1 MYHRF
6 VGLWDKS
13 LVYREVRSTT
23 VRKKRGF
30 SIAFWAE
37 MCTTIESD
45 LQVSM
50 ERVRIVFSQRWLQQM
65 YFQFAISSVADAAT
79 IIVVNLY
86 IRSFAK
92 IDDVKMV
99 NSIFVPT
106 THTHALWIGNIFKCI
121 LLVHSLHLQEYSV
134 QITFRQTWN
143 DDRLSY
149 ENRLTHGDMRG
160 MYLQNTIWNQMQQQ
174 QQQKRIPIPS
184 AIHNVFLV
192 SVDPLSFD
200 HRHHHHHRE
209 WSTSEREV
217 VNQDMMVFLGAVCV
231 RAHYGK
237 LIQVDLLLLIRY
249 LVPLFSLQFI
259 FLNQWFFG
267 GVPLV
272 AKCTNTFLERRY
284 FWSTPTLLGWIND
297 PFLLDSTN
305 RGGGLL
311 PSHHPGRWRCCDVCS
326 WGAEE

>member
-1 MYHRF
+1 
-6 VGLWDKS
+6 
-13 LVYREVRSTT
+13 
-23 VRKKRGF
+23 
-30 SIAFWAE
+30 
-37 MCTTIESD
+37 
-45 LQVSM
+45 
-50 ERVRIVFSQRWLQQM
+50 M

-174 QQQKRIPIPS
+174 QQKRIPIPS

-200 HRHHHHHRE
+200 HHRHHHHRE

-267 GVPLV
+267 GLPLV

-311 PSHHPGRWRCCDVCS
+311 PSHHPGRWWCCVVCS